1 MEPAHP
7 ESYTLGLPL
16 ITVERAYEVA
26 SRGICQPLDTLIAGW
41 VYDLVDAC
49 HRYHDIFVVLKQNYP
64 TLYKV
69 IQFPQRCHENF
80 KQFLNVIDTFHI
92 ESVHFR
98 YTGNTADG
106 KRVFLVEGGGFF
118 PSLIE

>member
-1 MEPAHP
+1 MEDAHP

-16 ITVERAYEVA
+16 ITERAYEVA

-49 HRYHDIFVVLKQNYP
+49 HRYHDIFVVLKQNCP

-69 IQFPQRCHENF
+69 IQLPQRCHENF
-80 KQFLNVIDTFHI
+80 KQFLNFIGIFHI

-98 YTGNTADG
+98 YTGNTTDG
-106 KRVFLVEGGGFF
+106 KRVFLIEGGGFSQ
-118 PSLIE
+118 SLIE

>member
-1 MEPAHP
+1 M
-7 ESYTLGLPL
+7 LGVPL
-16 ITVERAYEVA
+16 ITVERAYEVT

-49 HRYHDIFVVLKQNYP
+49 HRYHDIFGVLKQKYP

-69 IQFPQRCHENF
+69 IQLSQRCHENF
-80 KQFLNVIDTFHI
+80 KQFLNFIDTLHI

-98 YTGNTADG
+98 YIGNTLDG
-106 KRVFLVEGGGFF
+106 KHVFLIEGGGFSQ
-118 PSLIE
+118 SLIE

>member
-1 MEPAHP
+1 
-7 ESYTLGLPL
+7 
-16 ITVERAYEVA
+16 VERAYAVA

-49 HRYHDIFVVLKQNYP
+49 HRYNIFVVLRQNYP

-69 IQFPQRCHENF
+69 IQLPQRCHEDF
-80 KQFLNVIDTFHI
+80 KQFLHFLDSFHI
-92 ESVHFR
+92 ESVNFR

-106 KRVFLVEGGGFF
+106 KRVFLVDGGGFTQT
-118 PSLIE
+118 LIE